1 MAGSRDPRY
10 QVDIPVDY
18 ETRDLF
24 LGSRV
29 TNISRGGLFIRT
41 ENPLP
46 IQTEVD
52 LSFHLPDENATIQA
66 RGRVVWNYDVPR
78 NSFHVV
84 SGMGIKFIDLSAEQR
99 ARLET
104 SLQRLSGRNRPLP
117 SAKTLELSAEQRG
130 RLQMSLQRL
139 MGRAHALRSA
149 PTL

>member
-1 MAGSRDPRY
+1 MASRDPRY

-41 ENPLP
+41 DNPLP
-46 IQTEVD
+46 VQTEVN
-52 LSFHLPDENATIQA
+52 LSLHLPEDDRVIQA

-84 SGMGIKFIDLSAEQR
+84 SGMGIKFIDLSADQMTR
-99 ARLET
+99 IET
-104 SLQRLSGRNRPLP
+104 SLKRLGNGPVHPGNGNGNASE
-117 SAKTLELSAEQRG
+117 AV
-130 RLQMSLQRL
+130 
-139 MGRAHALRSA
+139 
-149 PTL
+149 

>member
-1 MAGSRDPRY
+1 MASRDPRY

-46 IQTEVD
+46 VQTEVA
-52 LSFHLPDENATIQA
+52 LSLHLPEDDRVIQA

-78 NSFHVV
+78 DSFHVV
-84 SGMGIKFIDLSAEQR
+84 SGMGIKFVDLPAEQMTR
-99 ARLET
+99 IE
-104 SLQRLSGRNRPLP
+104 
-117 SAKTLELSAEQRG
+117 
-130 RLQMSLQRL
+130 MSLKRL
-139 MGRAHALRSA
+139 GNGASHGGNGHESVSGE
-149 PTL
+149 P

>member
-1 MAGSRDPRY
+1 MSSRDARY

-41 ENPLP
+41 DNPLP
-46 IQTEVD
+46 VQTEVS
-52 LSFHLPDENATIQA
+52 LSLHLPQDEGVIQA

-84 SGMGIKFIDLSAEQR
+84 SGMGIKFIDLSSDQR
-99 ARLET
+99 SRIES
-104 SLQRLSGRNRPLP
+104 SLKRMGNGSGH
-117 SAKTLELSAEQRG
+117 G
-130 RLQMSLQRL
+130 H
-139 MGRAHALRSA
+139 GHAAGER
-149 PTL
+149 

>member
-1 MAGSRDPRY
+1 MLGSRDPRY
-10 QVDIPVDY
+10 QVDIPIDY
-18 ETRDLF
+18 ETRDMF

-41 ENPLP
+41 DNPLP

-52 LSFHLPDENATIQA
+52 LAFHLPDDDGTIQA

-104 SLQRLSGRNRPLP
+104 SLKRLAGGTRTMP
-117 SAKTLELSAEQRG
+117 SSSARDLSSEQRSRLRNSLARLVGGG
-130 RLQMSLQRL
+130 R
-139 MGRAHALRSA
+139 RAQAA
-149 PTL
+149 P

>member
-1 MAGSRDPRY
+1 MASRDPRY

-41 ENPLP
+41 DNPLP
-46 IQTEVD
+46 VQTEVN
-52 LSFHLPDENATIQA
+52 LSLHLPEDNRVIEA

-84 SGMGIKFIDLSAEQR
+84 SGMGIKFVDMTADQLTSIESSLK
-99 ARLET
+99 RLGNG
-104 SLQRLSGRNRPLP
+104 SGRPGNGNGT
-117 SAKTLELSAEQRG
+117 SA
-130 RLQMSLQRL
+130 
-139 MGRAHALRSA
+139 
-149 PTL
+149 

>member
-1 MAGSRDPRY
+1 MASRDPRY

-29 TNISRGGLFIRT
+29 TNLSRGGLFIRT

-46 IQTEVD
+46 VQTEVQ
-52 LSFHLPDENATIQA
+52 LSLHLPEHDGIIQA

-84 SGMGIKFIDLSAEQR
+84 SGMGIKFIDLTADQR
-99 ARLET
+99 DRLES
-104 SLQRLSGRNRPLP
+104 SLLRLGKVSENG
-117 SAKTLELSAEQRG
+117 
-130 RLQMSLQRL
+130 
-139 MGRAHALRSA
+139 AHASQA
-149 PTL
+149 S

>member
-1 MAGSRDPRY
+1 MASRDPRY

-41 ENPLP
+41 DNPLP
-46 IQTEVD
+46 VQTEVN
-52 LSFHLPDENATIQA
+52 LSLHLPEDDRVIQA

-84 SGMGIKFIDLSAEQR
+84 SGMGIKFIDLSADQMTRIE
-99 ARLET
+99 
-104 SLQRLSGRNRPLP
+104 
-117 SAKTLELSAEQRG
+117 
-130 RLQMSLQRL
+130 MSLKRL
-139 MGRAHALRSA
+139 GNGPVHPGNGNGNASEAV
-149 PTL
+149 

>member
-1 MAGSRDPRY
+1 MASRDPRY

-41 ENPLP
+41 DNPLP
-46 IQTEVD
+46 VQTEVS
-52 LSFHLPDENATIQA
+52 LSLHLPEDEAVIQA

-84 SGMGIKFIDLSAEQR
+84 SGMGIKFVDLPPEQMTR
-99 ARLET
+99 IE
-104 SLQRLSGRNRPLP
+104 
-117 SAKTLELSAEQRG
+117 
-130 RLQMSLQRL
+130 MSLKRL
-139 MGRAHALRSA
+139 GNGSSHPGNGHGSID
-149 PTL
+149 P

>member
-1 MAGSRDPRY
+1 MSSRDPRY

-41 ENPLP
+41 DNPLP
-46 IQTEVD
+46 VQTEVS
-52 LSFHLPDENATIQA
+52 LSLHLPQNEGVIQA

-84 SGMGIKFIDLSAEQR
+84 SGMGIKFIDLSSEQR
-99 ARLET
+99 NRIESSLKRLGNG
-104 SLQRLSGRNRPLP
+104 SGHGNGNGH
-117 SAKTLELSAEQRG
+117 AEG
-130 RLQMSLQRL
+130 E
-139 MGRAHALRSA
+139 
-149 PTL
+149 P